1 MLSLER
7 PLGVIAD
14 LALFGDH
21 AAANRV
27 YYVPTK
33 PRIASAGTAGEEL
46 SFVKF
51 RSSDADAGGIGLLS
65 FTTELV
71 ATAPQ
76 LEQAKQHVIRQGISE
91 PVFAQVPWIGGKA
104 VFATALAEGDGFVE
118 KLLGE
123 VKPDLAG
130 GNRALFSVKLTEEGA
145 RLVEALVTEEGPSP
159 LGVRYELE
167 YAGLRPALAVHIR
180 ADYKRIYDEFSIGF
194 ELGVAYEGIGARV
207 SVESATQKLI
217 QSGAISIEVLNFTDS
232 ADLQSRVDEAVR
244 WFQEKLLED
253 FFKTSLQPPAHEN
266 LLQKAVDAAR
276 ALGAASLQ
284 DAAKNDA
291 MAGPL
296 AEKLGITPDALKALG
311 GQAAKGGSAAG
322 ADSTFALKL
331 QFTLR
336 DIHQEELKTITLDW
350 TQSQPEKRTAAPQG
364 LLSRMGARPK
374 IVEAQDTG
382 AFWDTL
388 KVTVQPLGDFAA
400 LGVLSMVVQLAYP
413 DENAPQTQASLAFS
427 PTDLTP
433 KRFSA
438 WTNGHAPRYR
448 GRVEVRFRED
458 GPWPGA
464 PVFTGAWQTLE
475 SLDLAIHPLSAVP
488 RLEVEISPGTLIFT
502 ETPQAQIDVR
512 LDGKIVATHML
523 SAAQPT
529 TTFRRRLDANPSS
542 SSAPG
547 LLEARVT
554 WFFAGGKRVEGTWAP
569 IDGTAL
575 LVHRPWRSSRALRVL
590 PLLPESYIDAIV
602 TLTLQEPSR
611 SDSTEVHFEPGTK
624 TAQTV
629 DLPSLLE
636 QTPPVKVE
644 TIVIRADGST
654 FMSNPVVITDPV
666 VLIRDRDGPQRQ
678 VTVRLLAGATLASQG
693 LMAVQVRLLDGDDTT
708 VDSIVFT
715 ESRRNPAILLV
726 PTGGSTSPRYRVVR
740 YAIDGSAAESAIET
754 VPSGEL
760 LVSAIAARA

>member
-1 MLSLER
+1 M
-7 PLGVIAD
+7 
-14 LALFGDH
+14 
-21 AAANRV
+21 
-27 YYVPTK
+27 
-33 PRIASAGTAGEEL
+33 
-46 SFVKF
+46 
-51 RSSDADAGGIGLLS
+51 
-65 FTTELV
+65 
-71 ATAPQ
+71 
-76 LEQAKQHVIRQGISE
+76 IRQGISE

-232 ADLQSRVDEAVR
+232 ADLQRRVDEAVR

-284 DAAKNDA
+284 DAAKNDS

-523 SAAQPT
+523 SAAQLT
-529 TTFRRRLDANPSS
+529 TTFRRRLDGEPLFVVGAR
-542 SSAPG
+542 SARGTRHLVPRG
-547 LLEARVT
+547 RQARRRHVG
-554 WFFAGGKRVEGTWAP
+554 ADRRHGSARASPV
-569 IDGTAL
+569 
-575 LVHRPWRSSRALRVL
+575 VSSRALRVL

-629 DLPSLLE
+629 NLPSLLE

-654 FMSNPVVITDPV
+654 FMSNPVVTTDPV

-678 VTVRLLAGATLASQG
+678 VTVRLLAGVTLASQG

-740 YAIDGSAAESAIET
+740 YAIDGSAAESAIEMYSRASCWC
-754 VPSGEL
+754 PL
-760 LVSAIAARA
+760 LPRTPERRARGTAARARREWPRCSP